1 MSGREGR
8 KEVTFD
14 FTVNIGNLLT
24 ITTFVG
30 SFIYFIFK
38 VGSRVDVV
46 SGDVNDLKDNTKAMG
61 QELKKLTEVLI
72 VQGRQDERITA
83 MDQRM
88 VNQGKRLDDT
98 IRRLNTYLDM
108 RAANAADSNDD

>member
-1 MSGREGR
+1 MNL
-8 KEVTFD
+8 D
-14 FTVNIGNLLT
+14 LTVNVANLIAMFGAIG
-24 ITTFVG
+24 G
-30 SFIYFIFK
+30 FIYFVFK
-38 VGSRVDVV
+38 IGNRVDVV
-46 SGDVNDLKDNTKAMG
+46 AKDVGDLRGDTQMMR

-98 IRRLNTYLDM
+98 VRRLNTFLDM
-108 RAANAADSNDD
+108 RSVNRMEDDEG